1 MKVDFFIALRYIF
14 SRKSRNII
22 NWITWISM
30 IGITVGTAAVIIVLS
45 IFNGLTG
52 FIEQLYSAMD
62 PDIKIVAA
70 DGFYLP
76 DQEDIY
82 EQLKNHPE
90 VAAICRTVEG
100 KVGLQYSDFQDLGTL
115 KGVDTSFRSVN
126 PGFEPSIHYGSYD
139 FTPYD
144 ETPKGLFGGLIMVQ
158 LRAYDATEPIQLIY
172 LPGDRKISMTNPLS
186 AVKVHDMYASG
197 HFGVQ
202 KEYDEEY
209 VLADIDFVREFLEN
223 EDQISGYEIRLH
235 RPRRMMQV
243 KEELSQSLPDAYKV
257 LDRYAQ
263 HETMYRLMRNEKL
276 IGYLILTLMLILTAV
291 NIVGSLSMIVLEKQ
305 RDIAVLKSMGASSS
319 LVRSIF
325 LWAGLI
331 IGGLSVCLGMFLAF
345 SFGILQQTYGLIKLR
360 GGDSFLVEA
369 YPLQLQSGDFILIF
383 ITVMVLS
390 ILAALYPARKAAQV
404 DVVEGLSR

>member
-1 MKVDFFIALRYIF
+1 MKVDIFIALRYIF
-14 SRKSRNII
+14 SKKSRNII

-30 IGITVGTAAVIIVLS
+30 VGILVGTAAVIIVLS

-70 DGFYLP
+70 DGFFLP
-76 DQEDIY
+76 DDESIY

-90 VAAICRTVEG
+90 VAAICKTLEG

-115 KGVDTSFRSVN
+115 KGVDTAYRSVN
-126 PGFEPSIHYGSYD
+126 PGFEYAIHYGSYD
-139 FTPYD
+139 FSPYD
-144 ETPKGLFGGLIMVQ
+144 DTPKGLFGGMIMSR
-158 LRAYDATEPIQLIY
+158 LRAYDATEPIQLIS
-172 LPGDRKISMTNPLS
+172 LPVDGKISMTNPLS
-186 AVKVHDMYASG
+186 SVKVQEMYASG
-197 HFGVQ
+197 HFGIQ

-209 VLADIDFVREFLEN
+209 VLADIDFVRSFLEN
-223 EDQISGYEIRLH
+223 ETEISGYEIRLH
-235 RPRRMMQV
+235 SPRRL
-243 KEELSQSLPDAYKV
+243 LSAKRVLQSSLPANYKV

-276 IGYLILTLMLILTAV
+276 VGYLILTLMLILTAV

-305 RDIAVLKSMGASSS
+305 RDIAVLKSMGASDSFIRR
-319 LVRSIF
+319 VF
-325 LWAGLI
+325 LWAGVI
-331 IGGLSVCLGMFLAF
+331 IGGLSVSIGMFIAF
-345 SFGILQQTYGLIKLR
+345 VFGILQQNFGLVKLS

-369 YPLQLQSGDFILIF
+369 YPLQLQGGDFLLIF

-390 ILAALYPARKAAQV
+390 VLAALYPALKASQV
-404 DVVEGLSR
+404 SVVTGLSR